1 MKKMFKVKIQ
11 EILSRNI
18 LVEASTEEEAKALV
32 EQMYDNEEIVLDYT
46 DLQNVVIE
54 KPLFWATKENYEK
67 IKKSVDKK

>member
-18 LVEASTEEEAKALV
+18 LVEASNEIEAKDIV
-32 EQMYDNEEIVLDYT
+32 EQMYDNEEIILDYT
-46 DLQNVVIE
+46 DLQNVIIE
-54 KPLFWATKENYEK
+54 KPLFWTTKENYEK